1 MFVVVVVVVRFSF
14 GIEMQNSLDASK
26 ITHNKRIKDCTIL
39 EETEYD
45 GSSSSDLNR
54 DKTFTTTNSLNKNNV
69 HFDSL
74 NQIKHESPPSLTSI
88 ITTTTTTSFTH
99 PSCSITSNCVLNSI
113 NSNINNNTNKNKN
126 NNKNFLICLKF
137 PESNRRKLK
146 NNKNTR
152 FKVKYIFF
160 VF

>member
-1 MFVVVVVVVRFSF
+1 
-14 GIEMQNSLDASK
+14 MQNSLDESK
-26 ITHNKRIKDCTIL
+26 ITHNKRIKDCIIL

-45 GSSSSDLNR
+45 VSSSSDLNR
-54 DKTFTTTNSLNKNNV
+54 DKTFTTNLNSSNKKNV

-74 NQIKHESPPSLTSI
+74 NQIKHETPPSLTSI
-88 ITTTTTTSFTH
+88 TTTTTSFTH
-99 PSCSITSNCVLNSI
+99 PSCSMTSNCVLNSI
-113 NSNINNNTNKNKN
+113 NSNINNNTNKNNNN

-146 NNKNTR
+146 NNKITR

>member
-1 MFVVVVVVVRFSF
+1 LFVVVVVRFSF
-14 GIEMQNSLDASK
+14 GIEMQNSLDESK
-26 ITHNKRIKDCTIL
+26 LTHNKRIKDCIIL

-45 GSSSSDLNR
+45 VSSASDLNR
-54 DKTFTTTNSLNKNNV
+54 DKTFTNLISSNKKNV

-74 NQIKHESPPSLTSI
+74 NQIKHETPPSLTS

-99 PSCSITSNCVLNSI
+99 PSCSMTSNCVLNSI
-113 NSNINNNTNKNKN
+113 NSNINNNTNKNNN